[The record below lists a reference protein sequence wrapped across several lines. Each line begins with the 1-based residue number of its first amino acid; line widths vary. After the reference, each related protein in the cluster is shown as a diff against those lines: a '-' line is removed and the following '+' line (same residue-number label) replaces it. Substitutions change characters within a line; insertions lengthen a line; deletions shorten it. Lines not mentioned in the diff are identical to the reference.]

1 MYYNVSKE
9 KGTSLDDPRKY
20 KEDDTMAYV
29 ITDDCVMC
37 GACADACPVEA
48 ISEGDGKYVIDAD
61 VCAECGTCVAE
72 CPNEAI
78 VEA

>member
-1 MYYNVSKE
+1 MTVE
-9 KGTSLDDPRKY
+9 KGKSKDYTLEY
-20 KEDDTMAYV
+20 KEDFTMAYV

-48 ISEGDGKYVIDAD
+48 IAEGDGKYVIDAD